1 MTDLADDAGP
11 GDPRAGE
18 RLLRR
23 ATYLAVGVALL
34 LAAVKAVAWF
44 LTGSVSL
51 LSSFID
57 SLLDAVA
64 SAVNLI
70 AVREALRPATA
81 AYRFG
86 RGKLEPMAG
95 LFQAAFI
102 SGSAL
107 LLFSEAIE
115 RLVEPEPIR
124 AGGFGIAVMLFSIVA
139 TVALVWFQR
148 HVVRRTKSLAISADS
163 LHYTGD
169 LLANSAVI
177 IAILL
182 TTQLGWHMADPIF
195 GLGIAGYILYNAW
208 RIAVRAFQMLLD
220 RELDEADRDKIRAIA
235 MSHPEVMAL
244 HDLRTR

>member
-70 AVREALRPATA
+70 AVREAAAAGHRRLPFRP
-81 AYRFG
+81 

-182 TTQLGWHMADPIF
+182 TTQLGWHMADRF
-195 GLGIAGYILYNAW
+195 SDSGLPATFSTMRGGSRCAPSRCSSIVSSTR
-208 RIAVRAFQMLLD
+208 RIAIKYAPSPCPIP
-220 RELDEADRDKIRAIA
+220 K
-235 MSHPEVMAL
+235 
-244 HDLRTR
+244 